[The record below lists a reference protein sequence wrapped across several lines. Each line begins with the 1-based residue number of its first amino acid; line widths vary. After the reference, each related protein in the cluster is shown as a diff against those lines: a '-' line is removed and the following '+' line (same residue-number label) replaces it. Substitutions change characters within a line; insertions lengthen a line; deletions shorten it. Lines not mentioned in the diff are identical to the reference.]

1 MPQPCG
7 KVKKKLY
14 GIIIPQE
21 NPAEWRDFFETG
33 DMRHEYFAK

>member
-7 KVKKKLY
+7 KVKKKPY

-21 NPAEWRDFFETG
+21 QPPVWGIFSG
-33 DMRHEYFAK
+33 